1 MSIDDVMGLSAV
13 AAGGKVQLVSWEKL
27 AILPKDEVEQDT
39 RSTRRS
45 EGVVDGSARA
55 KESRNDSEQ
64 RCARR
69 WMGESQ

>member
-45 EGVVDGSARA
+45 DGVVDWGARA
-55 KESRNDSEQ
+55 EESRNSSGQ
-64 RCARR
+64 WCARR
-69 WMGESQ
+69 RMGE